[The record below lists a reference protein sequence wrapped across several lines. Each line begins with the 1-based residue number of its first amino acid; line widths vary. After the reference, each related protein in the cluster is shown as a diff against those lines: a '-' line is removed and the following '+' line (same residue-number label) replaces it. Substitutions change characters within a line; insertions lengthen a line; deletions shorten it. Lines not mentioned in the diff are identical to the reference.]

1 MTGLTG
7 LARPRSRMLPFARR
21 ELRSSFESPVAY
33 VAIGLFVIVLPALFF
48 FLGYPVG
55 VVPLPGLWEGG
66 QASLIVLFHW
76 LPLLLAFVVP
86 ALCMGSW
93 AEERRGGTEEV
104 LLTYPVSVAAVAGG
118 KFLANW
124 LLAFLMVVLA
134 TLSAALT
141 VASLGDLDWN
151 TVWVGLLGAGF
162 LLAAYVAVAQ
172 CLSAASGEQLVA
184 FLLGALA
191 LGFAWSLPLFVR
203 ILPGGLASVV
213 EMASPTRHFLG
224 SAARG
229 VLDLADLTYFAL
241 VTIAALWINV
251 LLVEGR
257 RCRR

>member
-1 MTGLTG
+1 MTGI
-7 LARPRSRMLPFARR
+7 ARPRSRVLPFARR
-21 ELRSSFESPVAY
+21 ELRSAFESPVAY
-33 VAIGLFVIVLPALFF
+33 VAIGLFVLLLPALFF

-93 AEERRGGTEEV
+93 SEERRAGTEEV

-118 KFLANW
+118 KFLASW
-124 LLAFLMVVLA
+124 LLAFLMTALA

-141 VASLGDLDWN
+141 VAALGDLDWN
-151 TVWVGLLGAGF
+151 TVWVGLLGAAF

-191 LGFAWSLPLFVR
+191 LGLAWSLPLFVR
-203 ILPGGLASVV
+203 ILPGGLAGLL
-213 EMASPTRHFLG
+213 EAASPTQHFLG

-229 VLDLADLTYFAL
+229 VVDLADLVYFAL
-241 VTIAALWINV
+241 VAIAALGVNV